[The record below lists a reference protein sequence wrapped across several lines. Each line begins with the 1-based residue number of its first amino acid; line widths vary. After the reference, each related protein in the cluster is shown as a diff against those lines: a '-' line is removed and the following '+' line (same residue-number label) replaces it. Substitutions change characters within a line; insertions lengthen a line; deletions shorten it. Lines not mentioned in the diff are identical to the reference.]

1 MFAVRILEPELKPQ
15 TRLVLF
21 GLFSAPLTRRL
32 IPGEVFFIRELQVL
46 LWILII

>member
-1 MFAVRILEPELKPQ
+1 MFAVRILQPELKPQ

-21 GLFSAPLTRRL
+21 GLFSAFDQTFDSSRS
-32 IPGEVFFIRELQVL
+32 FFIRELQVL